1 VQQWGKLVAE
11 RAAVEAQLAVLHHR
25 NTTLEEERVVTI
37 NHEGGGQ
44 RPALTRASQNVAT
57 VAMLLITLPAL
68 SIDGVD
74 KVYQQPK
81 DILSTATMQQVES
94 SLQSRAEVSILTP
107 DHSKVGWQKATQE
120 PPEVGTASSL
130 ARI

>member
-1 VQQWGKLVAE
+1 VA
-11 RAAVEAQLAVLHHR
+11 A
-25 NTTLEEERVVTI
+25 
-37 NHEGGGQ
+37 
-44 RPALTRASQNVAT
+44 

-94 SLQSRAEVSILTP
+94 SLQSRAKVSILTP
-107 DHSKVGWQKATQE
+107 TILRSDGKR
-120 PPEVGTASSL
+120 PPRSPP
-130 ARI
+130 R